1 MKEKKLYVIKYSNG
15 QYSCGMKKFSD
26 QLRHAQIYV
35 SKKLATEQA
44 QSYVD
49 RVDDYTHKM
58 VAPTSEFKIVR
69 VEIKEVEDD

>member
-1 MKEKKLYVIKYSNG
+1 MAKPLYVIKYSNG

-58 VAPTSEFKIVR
+58 VAPTSEFKIIQ
-69 VEIKEVEDD
+69 VEIQEVEDD

>member
-49 RVDDYTHKM
+49 RVDDYTRKM
-58 VAPTSEFKIVR
+58 VAPTSEFKIVE

>member
-35 SKKLATEQA
+35 SKKLAEEQA
-44 QSYVD
+44 QHYVD
-49 RVDDYTHKM
+49 SVDRYTYKM
-58 VAPTSEFKIVR
+58 VAPTSEFKIVE
-69 VEIKEVEDD
+69 VEIREVE